1 MRIVRPGDGDYINS
15 RKISNARFNTL
26 EPNPICFCSTDDDIR
41 EAIGM
46 TGVRGVRLRSGR
58 HHHEG
63 MCSGENVLVLDV
75 SPMNGMIM
83 ADLGATLTVGPG
95 AKLRDIYSRMSES
108 KRILPGGG
116 CGDVCIGGLVQGAG
130 WGLYSREH
138 GLTCDRLVQFTIVK
152 ADGSCATVRRP
163 AAGER
168 NLFWAVAGGGGGN
181 FGVVTEFVF
190 ELGMRP
196 DTVWT
201 VEITWD
207 DASLIE
213 EVVTEW
219 CERFPDSDTKLT
231 TFCRVTAAGKK
242 KPAKPTDPPVLISG
256 TYLGSTK
263 EQIEQLLAKLLPK
276 TLGKRS
282 SLSIEPQPP
291 TAHVPH
297 YQPGPPAEAI
307 RAFRAA
313 TGEELAGEEPEN
325 LADTCGKDPYPHKVS
340 SCFPRGGFGKDAI
353 AFLAKYVRDSDSEE
367 TARRYLSLH
376 CLGGNIRDKA
386 AKERSSFFWRDK
398 PFILQYQAWWTDPRE
413 ESPVT
418 KRCMAWVTAFR
429 NGMSGHTEGS
439 FINFPDRSL
448 PVKETDPAKALKE
461 LLRYYY
467 SDNLEDLI
475 RIKREVDRLNQ
486 FWFEMGIPT
495 A

>member
-1 MRIVRPGDGDYINS
+1 MRIVRPGDDDYIKS
-15 RKISNARFNTL
+15 RQISNARFNTL
-26 EPNPICFCSTDDDIR
+26 EPNPICFCSTEEDVR

-63 MCSGENVLVLDV
+63 MCSGEKVLVLDI
-75 SPMNGMIM
+75 SPMNSMSM

-95 AKLRDIYSRMSES
+95 AKLRDIYTRMSGS

-152 ADGSCATVRRP
+152 ADGSSATVRRP
-163 AAGER
+163 AQGER
-168 NLFWAVAGGGGGN
+168 DLFWAVAGGGGGN

-196 DTVWT
+196 DTVWS

-207 DASLIE
+207 DPSLIE

-231 TFCRVTAAGKK
+231 TFCRVTTADKK

-263 EQIEQLLAKLLPK
+263 EQIGELLAKLLPG
-276 TLGKRS
+276 TLGKS
-282 SLSIEPQPP
+282 SKVSIEPQPP

-297 YQPGPPAEAI
+297 YQPGPPADAI

-313 TGEELAGEEPEN
+313 AGEELAAEEPQN
-325 LADTCGKDPYPHKVS
+325 LADTCGVDPYPHKVS
-340 SCFPRGGFGKDAI
+340 SCFPGDGFGKDAI
-353 AFLAKYVRDSDSEE
+353 KFLANYVRGSDSEE

-386 AKERSSFFWRDK
+386 AKDRSSFFWRDK
-398 PFILQYQAWWTDPRE
+398 PFLLQYQAWWTDPSE
-413 ESPVT
+413 DSPVT
-418 KRCMAWVTAFR
+418 KRCMAWVRAFR
-429 NGMSGHTEGS
+429 DGMSGYTEGS

-448 PVKETDPAKALKE
+448 PVQETDPKKALKE

-475 RIKREVDRLNQ
+475 RIKGEVDPLNQ
-486 FWFEMGIPT
+486 FWFEMGIPKE
-495 A
+495 